1 VLQGLTVFG
10 FDEAIVDAALSAAA
24 ELGWWEAA
32 RAPISVEELTR
43 GLDARRGRLLV
54 ELLCSDG
61 AMALKGDRVCAVAP
75 RTGRPMERAGIGRM
89 AEVVQ
94 SGVPLSLEDHAAQL
108 HDHLWRAGEAA
119 GRELWARL
127 CADGLGPGLLLDA
140 GGGAGAYSS
149 AWLESSP
156 AARAHL
162 VDRGPVAAMARE
174 KLARFG
180 DRARVSEGEIDAV
193 SGAHDVGLLCNVLH
207 LYAPAVCE
215 RLVARVAAAVRPGG
229 TVVVKDAQIAADR
242 SGPRAALAFALTLAL
257 YGDGDV
263 YGEAELRGW
272 LERAGVRE
280 VRSLLVGDQI
290 VLSGIPP

>member
-32 RAPISVEELTR
+32 RVEISVEELLR
-43 GLDARRGRLLV
+43 GLDARRGRLLL
-54 ELLCSDG
+54 ELLCCDG
-61 AMALKGDRVCAVAP
+61 AMALKGDRVRAVAP

-89 AEVVQ
+89 AEVVR

-108 HDHLWRAGEAA
+108 HDHLWRAGEVA
-119 GRELWARL
+119 GRELWTRL
-127 CADGLGPGLLLDA
+127 RAEGELLLDA
-140 GGGAGAYSS
+140 GGGAGAYSA

-156 AARAHL
+156 SARAHL
-162 VDRGPVAAMARE
+162 VDRAPIAAMARE

-180 DRARVSEGEIDAV
+180 ERARVSVGEIEAV
-193 SGAHDVGLLCNVLH
+193 AGAHDVGLLCNVLH
-207 LYAPAVCE
+207 LHAPAVCE

-263 YGEAELRGW
+263 YGEAELRSW
-272 LERAGVRE
+272 LERAGLRE
-280 VRSLLVGDQI
+280 LRSFVIGDQI
-290 VLSGIPP
+290 VLSGMRP